1 MNDPTPA
8 NLSPNGPEAVDCS
21 GETAFKRKPRFTSLR
36 GVRRE
41 YGALYMDLM
50 NGRVSQK
57 VAGTAGTLLSGI
69 VKALEVELLEQRL
82 AELEKRVGTNG
93 ALRQQSG
100 KNSSRGIV
108 GHA

>member
-1 MNDPTPA
+1 MPDLTPV
-8 NLSPNGPEAVDCS
+8 NLPPNESQTDDS
-21 GETAFKRKPRFTSLR
+21 DGEKPFKRKPRFTTLR

-41 YGALYMDLM
+41 YGALYLDLM

-69 VKALEVELLEQRL
+69 VKALEVELLEDRL
-82 AELEKRVGTNG
+82 AALEERIGAND
-93 ALRQQSG
+93 ALRG
-100 KNSSRGIV
+100 RRGRGAPPGVV

>member
-1 MNDPTPA
+1 MPDPTPE
-8 NLSPNGPEAVDCS
+8 NVSPNQPEAADCPS
-21 GETAFKRKPRFTSLR
+21 KTPFKRKPRFTTLR

-57 VAGTAGTLLSGI
+57 VAGTAGNLLSGI
-69 VKALEVELLEQRL
+69 VKALEVELLETRLTDLEDRVRDGEGLQGQR
-82 AELEKRVGTNG
+82 AH
-93 ALRQQSG
+93 
-100 KNSSRGIV
+100 SSRGFV